1 MRKIG
6 LRAKFINSSVN
17 IFKLKTLSLPCLH
30 EWKQSSLRE
39 VCVCL
44 SSYWEVVIKWRNQ
57 RGTHP
62 FPKFKWKHWC
72 IKIRAQ
78 TLHHHLKIG
87 IHGRNPAALVTF
99 VGLDFVGPP
108 YHHYYYVQSPPC
120 SNASIHISSGGAE
133 RLDWIMR
140 GFERKI
146 IQTHH
151 RHVQHGLRSNS
162 YQTLKAYV
170 LLKLASR

>member
-6 LRAKFINSSVN
+6 LVAKFINSSVN

-120 SNASIHISSGGAE
+120 SNASIHISSGGSRETGLNYARNWTKDYPNSSQTCSTWFALE
-133 RLDWIMR
+133 LISN
-140 GFERKI
+140 FEGVCSTK
-146 IQTHH
+146 
-151 RHVQHGLRSNS
+151 VG
-162 YQTLKAYV
+162 V
-170 LLKLASR
+170 

>member
-108 YHHYYYVQSPPC
+108 YHHYCYVQSPPC
-120 SNASIHISSGGAE
+120 SNASIHISSGGGAE

-140 GFERKI
+140 GIERKI

-162 YQTLKAYV
+162 YQTLKAYMFY
-170 LLKLASR
+170 

>member
-108 YHHYYYVQSPPC
+108 TTTTTMNNLPPVAMQVYIFHQGEPRDWIELC
-120 SNASIHISSGGAE
+120 ADLNE
-133 RLDWIMR
+133 RLSKLITDMFNMVCAR
-140 GFERKI
+140 
-146 IQTHH
+146 THI
-151 RHVQHGLRSNS
+151 
-162 YQTLKAYV
+162 
-170 LLKLASR
+170 KLWRRTCSTKVGV

>member
-17 IFKLKTLSLPCLH
+17 IFKLKTLSLTCLH

-62 FPKFKWKHWC
+62 FPKFKWNHWC

-78 TLHHHLKIG
+78 TLHHRLKIG

-108 YHHYYYVQSPPC
+108 YHHYYTSTMYNLPPV
-120 SNASIHISSGGAE
+120 AMQVYIFHQGGAE

-140 GFERKI
+140 GIERKI

-162 YQTLKAYV
+162 YQTLKAYMFY
-170 LLKLASR
+170 

>member
-1 MRKIG
+1 MYAKNWLEGKIY
-6 LRAKFINSSVN
+6 KFLSEF
-17 IFKLKTLSLPCLH
+17 FKLKTLSLPCLH

-108 YHHYYYVQSPPC
+108 YHYYYVQSPPVAMRVYIFQQRGSRETGLNYARNWTKDYPNSSQTC
-120 SNASIHISSGGAE
+120 STWFALELISN
-133 RLDWIMR
+133 
-140 GFERKI
+140 FEGVCSTK
-146 IQTHH
+146 
-151 RHVQHGLRSNS
+151 VG
-162 YQTLKAYV
+162 V
-170 LLKLASR
+170 